1 MSKFRLCSIYSRIS
15 ALNEGRIVLLAL
27 NLVVEYRN
35 GLYFEL
41 KRSFSLMQLAHDTI
55 TKAKIF
61 YSSLFWNIQMK

>member
-1 MSKFRLCSIYSRIS
+1 M
-15 ALNEGRIVLLAL
+15 LLTL

-61 YSSLFWNIQMK
+61 YSSLFEIYK